1 MSNNSNNPNRRLSGI
16 NPLAYTGV
24 EPRTPP
30 QLTQEKRRP
39 TVNDYYYDI
48 GTIWLVKGTEEV
60 WMLVGKFNPITNA
73 QEANWTLTTS
83 GDLTFHMDDDNDAHP
98 LLGVVN
104 VVGGVNIDTS
114 ATVPGG
120 QEIQIALQDNIT
132 VAGTVH
138 LGSTP
143 SGVLQTDAAGL
154 IQATNGANGQVLI
167 GGAGQPIWADLTSG
181 DGSVVFTP
189 GPNSLDLSVAPGVGG
204 FGGLIDGVGVTAVPD
219 GAGKVT
225 IANGTMITATAAPA
239 NTITVG
245 ITDAGAVATPQVVF
259 APAIGGAAAWGRLAT
274 AGGATIGEAGGV
286 ITITAGAG
294 GAGGAVI
301 LHTDAADAVLDIVDD
316 SMTIVGGNVI
326 QTSGA
331 VNTVTVGLTQG
342 TDGQLILGA
351 TGLAPAW
358 GALTSADGNITFT
371 PGANTLDLTLT
382 DPGVDGQVLISSAA
396 GVPIWAGLTAGA
408 GILITPN
415 NNQITI
421 TNTGGGGGGGGIL
434 VLDCISGTATPDP
447 ATPTLVYVEGDANP
461 AIGYNNITT
470 IGTADLVEI
479 KLKEA
484 IALPTTNAG
493 GTAGVIYFDGPVG
506 DPAAVRFIHKMGT
519 NNTFLGSG
527 AGNLALTVGSATG
540 NTAVGRAAM
549 DAVTTGANNT
559 CVGLSSLGAM
569 TTGSSNVAV
578 GQGALDTLTTGSSN
592 VAVGRNALTA
602 ATTSSYNTAVGA
614 LCLDAVTTGA
624 QNTALGYQSGSALTT
639 GTNSVAVGYQA
650 LLTATTSDY
659 NTAIGHSALL
669 NATSAQYNTA
679 VGHRALQAA
688 STGGFNTAVGADA
701 GEALTTSTYNVAI
714 GFQALNKTTTGTYN
728 VAIGASTIRESTTS
742 SQNTAI
748 GYGSMLLSTGSGFN
762 TVVGYEA
769 LYQSITGYNTAV
781 GNGVLRNSTTGTAN
795 TAVGGRS
802 VTGVDS
808 ALYNLT
814 TGTNNVAVGSRSLY
828 QLTTGTGNTAIGYGA
843 GSALTGGEG
852 NNILIDAAGT
862 AGISN
867 RISIGDTQTTCYVR
881 GIYNVA
887 LAGTKHPVWIDSTGK
902 LGEGVTGG
910 MVALAASMNSTV
922 SNVSGDDTQFY
933 LGSTA
938 VTVPSYVFTG
948 GGAYQAGGAG
958 SYAQYTIPVTGIY
971 LLAFNIRLNGI
982 QAPFPPPPP
991 PPATAVDPIAIEVRS
1006 GAGALLRTWSHFPTL
1021 TWNGWQTYT
1030 SVAFTVVDTLT
1041 AGYLIRWF
1049 IQLDYRPGP
1058 DFTATGRAK
1067 VIGIDGTI
1075 GGQKFTYVSVTLLTT
1090 Q

>member
-181 DGSVVFTP
+181 DGSGVFTP

-259 APAIGGAAAWGRLAT
+259 APAIGGAAGWGRLAA

-301 LHTDAADAVLDIVDD
+301 LHTDAADAVLDIVDN
-316 SMTIVGGNVI
+316 SMTIVGGNVV

-342 TDGQLILGA
+342 TDGQVILGA
-351 TGLAPAW
+351 TGLDPAW

-382 DPGVDGQVLISSAA
+382 DPGVDGQVLISSAG

-484 IALPTTNAG
+484 IALPTTNAA

-506 DPAAVRFIHKMGT
+506 DPTAVRFIHKMGT
-519 NNTFLGSG
+519 NNTFVGSG

-549 DAVTTGANNT
+549 DAVTTGSNNT
-559 CVGLSSLGAM
+559 AVGLSSLGAL
-569 TTGSSNVAV
+569 TSGDQNVSV
-578 GQGALDTLTTGSSN
+578 GQGALDTLTSGNYN
-592 VAVGRNALTA
+592 VGVGRNALTA
-602 ATTSSYNTAVGA
+602 ATTSSYNTAVGC
-614 LCLDAVTTGA
+614 LSLDAATTGA
-624 QNTALGYQSGSALTT
+624 QNTALGYQSASAVTT
-639 GTNSVAVGYQA
+639 GDNNVAVGYQA
-650 LLTATTSDY
+650 MLV
-659 NTAIGHSALL
+659 NTIG
-669 NATSAQYNTA
+669 NYNTA
-679 VGHRALQAA
+679 VGHSALLSLNGNAA
-688 STGGFNTAVGADA
+688 LY
-701 GEALTTSTYNVAI
+701 E
-714 GFQALNKTTTGTYN
+714 
-728 VAIGASTIRESTTS
+728 
-742 SQNTAI
+742 TAI
-748 GYGSMLLSTGSGFN
+748 GYRAMASYVESGGFGRN
-762 TVVGYEA
+762 TAVGYEA
-769 LYQSITGYNTAV
+769 LRATPGSVNTAVGYRAGYDGSYNTAIGGNALTLATGSYNTAV
-781 GNGVLRNSTTGTAN
+781 GGGY
-795 TAVGGRS
+795 TAVSGALS
-802 VTGVDS
+802 TVTT
-808 ALYNLT
+808 A
-814 TGTNNVAVGSRSLY
+814 TNNVG
-828 QLTTGTGNTAIGYGA
+828 IGYEA
-843 GSALTGGEG
+843 G
-852 NNILIDAAGT
+852 NNITTGSNNVIIGSGVSSTDATSNYNVVIGYSGASAG
-862 AGISN
+862 G
-867 RISIGDTQTTCYVR
+867 RVKIGNPLGNTQCHIG
-881 GIYNVA
+881 GIYNQA
-887 LAGTKHPVWIDSTGK
+887 IGGTKHPVWIDSTGM
-902 LGEGVTGG
+902 LGKGVTGG
-910 MVALAASMNSTV
+910 MVALAAYLNGVMANIT
-922 SNVSGDDTQFY
+922 GDGTKVY
-933 LGSTA
+933 LGAAGAITM
-938 VTVPSYVFTG
+938 PSYVNAG
-948 GGAYQAGGAG
+948 GGTYVAGNGAG
-958 SYAQYTIPVTGIY
+958 TPAQYTAPVAGIY

-982 QAPFPPPPP
+982 REPLPAPPPPP
-991 PPATAVDPIAIEVRS
+991 PPPPPCPVAIETTTATGVVTRW
-1006 GAGALLRTWSHFPTL
+1006 AFYPNL
-1021 TWNGWQTYT
+1021 TWNGWQSYA
-1030 SVAFTVVDTLT
+1030 SNSYNVVVSL
-1041 AGYLIRWF
+1041 AIGEKVRWYVE
-1049 IQLDYRPGP
+1049 IEYRPGQLP
-1058 DFTATGRAK
+1058 GPTYPASNATKCIGVDG
-1067 VIGIDGTI
+1067 VIGGLR
-1075 GGQKFTYVSVTLLTT
+1075 FTHVSVTLLTT